1 MRISMGTGKYRRAFM
16 YSSVQN
22 TLSYIYTINN
32 RAHVYTVDMRAMQS
46 MWKKIWLLLY
56 SLRRCCIHFHNLL
69 CIELR
74 KNRIFVVG
82 EMSTTIFLHSPNPPT
97 TLGYHRLSV
106 AKRNKPVYACLQ
118 CYCVSV
124 LDLHP
129 FSLIP
134 RSVGNTVSFSL
145 RCRFSKVSRDASLNV
160 ELSKM
165 CVLHF
170 FLV

>member
-1 MRISMGTGKYRRAFM
+1 M
-16 YSSVQN
+16 
-22 TLSYIYTINN
+22 L
-32 RAHVYTVDMRAMQS
+32 
-46 MWKKIWLLLY
+46 
-56 SLRRCCIHFHNLL
+56 
-69 CIELR
+69 
-74 KNRIFVVG
+74 
-82 EMSTTIFLHSPNPPT
+82 TIFLHSPNPPT
-97 TLGYHRLSV
+97 TLEYHRLSV

-129 FSLIP
+129 FSFFDSPLS
-134 RSVGNTVSFSL
+134 RKYCLFFL

-170 FLV
+170 SSFNLSLFFFILLIWAVFYHPRSLLHDGTLLLGLLGLLVSPPDQTDGLPEIRIVKIL